1 MIRRPPRSTRT
12 DTLFPYTTLFRSDY
26 EHTEFEGE
34 EVGTTFKTNGMEGR
48 FELVQADRGG
58 WHGVT
63 GVQYFTRDF
72 EAIGAEAFVPPN
84 ESSQLGLFT
93 LQEMHLGALGLEAA
107 GRFEKS
113 DVNAT
118 TLGFDRSFNAY
129 SAAIGASYDVNER
142 VKVGVNGSRAE
153 RAQSAEALF
162 SNGPH
167 IATPAFAVGNP
178 RSEEHRLN

>member
-1 MIRRPPRSTRT
+1 
-12 DTLFPYTTLFRSDY
+12 
-26 EHTEFEGE
+26 
-34 EVGTTFKTNGMEGR
+34 MEGR
-48 FELVQADRGG
+48 CERVQADRGG

-63 GVQYFTRDF
+63 GVQYCTRDF

-142 VKVGVNGSRAE
+142 VTVGVNGSRAE
-153 RAQSAEALF
+153 RAPSAEEPFYHCPHTPPHAF
-162 SNGPH
+162 SSRTHGRD
-167 IATPAFAVGNP
+167 A
-178 RSEEHRLN
+178 

>member
-1 MIRRPPRSTRT
+1 M
-12 DTLFPYTTLFRSDY
+12 
-26 EHTEFEGE
+26 
-34 EVGTTFKTNGMEGR
+34 
-48 FELVQADRGG
+48 
-58 WHGVT
+58 
-63 GVQYFTRDF
+63 
-72 EAIGAEAFVPPN
+72 GAEAFCPPN

-153 RAQSAEALF
+153 RAPSAEELF
-162 SNGPH
+162 SNGPP
-167 IATPAFAVGNP
+167 IDRKST
-178 RSEEHRLN
+178 RLNSSHSCADRMPSSACQKKKNHH